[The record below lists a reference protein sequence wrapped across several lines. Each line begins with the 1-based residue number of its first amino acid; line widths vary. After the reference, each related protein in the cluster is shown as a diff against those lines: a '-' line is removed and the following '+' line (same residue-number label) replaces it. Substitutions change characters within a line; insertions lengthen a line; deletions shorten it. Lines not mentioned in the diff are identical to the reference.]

1 MIHFFL
7 VFFFWIMGAVSAHN
21 FYISTTSIKFI
32 PVEKSFQITAQ
43 VFLDDFEAAIYHQ
56 VNKKVKLTSVV
67 PQKEIDS
74 LVKDYFKKNIIFKSK
89 EKIIDFD
96 FLGKVYKNDL
106 LLAYMELRNIPT
118 DSELSIKNTLLF
130 NLLPDQKNIIH
141 LKVGSKRKSFLA
153 VSSKSEFELPQ
164 DFFVIQ
170 N

>member
-7 VFFFWIMGAVSAHN
+7 MFFFWIMEAVCAHN

-32 PVEKSFQITAQ
+32 PEEKSLQITAQ
-43 VFLDDFEAAIYHQ
+43 VFLDDFEAAIHHE
-56 VNKKVKLTSVV
+56 VNKKVKLTSVA

-106 LLAYMELRNIPT
+106 LLAYMELKSIPT
-118 DSELSIKNTLLF
+118 DSELSLKNTLLF
-130 NLLPDQKNIIH
+130 NLLPEQKNIIH

-153 VSSKSEFELPQ
+153 VSSKFEFELPQ